1 MNGKKMM
8 VTFFRQNHLRPDW
21 KVDLN
26 SDKFHSFFVEL
37 IAELAGLGV
46 EIGHVDNDSLTID
59 VKSYADLL
67 NSVRISSPSDGIISQ
82 CVGHIIGKSDNLD
95 LIEDIRRAVKR
106 VAFAP
111 ETIPPEDHNRKVCHN
126 CGCGC

>member
-8 VTFFRQNHLRPDW
+8 VTFFQQNHQRPDW
-21 KVDLN
+21 KVDRE
-26 SDKFHSFFVEL
+26 SDAFRSFLVEL
-37 IAELAGLGV
+37 SAELAGFGV
-46 EIGHVDNDSLTID
+46 EIGHIDNDSITID
-59 VKSYADLL
+59 IKSYADLL

-82 CVGHIIGKSDNLD
+82 CVGHIIGKSDKLD
-95 LIEDIRRAVKR
+95 LIEDIRRAVRR